1 LQNILK
7 IKSFSKKIG
16 RYYKMQ
22 KKQTKVSLLLAMILI
37 FVLVLSA
44 CSSKDKTPTSSTPAS
59 SGADPSTA
67 AATAEP
73 SKTEPVEV
81 TIMTWESPSMNDK
94 IMASMKKFEAANP
107 GYTVKLIPAPLSDY
121 GLKINQMIAANK
133 GPDIFMTGNDMVIA
147 NGAEGRLYD
156 WSAKAAEDKEFM
168 DSFYSGVLDAWK
180 MDGGKLYGLPGLLN
194 TYGYFYNKKLFK
206 DAGLTEPK
214 AGWTYDEMFA
224 DAVKLSS
231 KKGDVQQYGLYA
243 TIDPFKLSL
252 YSVSAGGAPFT
263 DGIVK
268 PTKVEISP
276 QFIEGLEK
284 YKAAIA
290 NGSMIPPT
298 YDQTNVMSNFKAGT
312 VAMTQQG
319 QWVADDLIRTAPDL
333 DWGFVPGPVVNSQ
346 SEIYDAV
353 GWSSPSNIKNP
364 DAIWKVIKYM
374 DSTMYAE
381 VLPQNPVAPAAQ
393 KDAAKAYFDYLTSS
407 KHADVAEGVNH
418 ILQSENIQPVRFQT
432 PWAGKANPFIDATWN
447 NVLTGKAPVSSLNDM
462 VDKITKVIK

>member
-1 LQNILK
+1 M
-7 IKSFSKKIG
+7 KKI
-16 RYYKMQ
+16 Q
-22 KKQTKVSLLLAMILI
+22 ASVSLLSTV
-37 FVLVLSA
+37 VLVSIFALSA
-44 CSSKDKTPTSSTPAS
+44 CSSTDNTPTSSALAS
-59 SGADPSTA
+59 ANTKASPSA
-67 AATAEP
+67 AIKEP
-73 SKTEPVEV
+73 TKAIEV

-107 GYTVKLIPAPLSDY
+107 GITVKLIPAPLSDY
-121 GLKINQMIAANK
+121 GLKINQMIAANQ

-156 WSAKAAEDKEFM
+156 WSAKAAGDKEFM
-168 DSFYSGVLDAWK
+168 DSFYNGVLDAWK
-180 MDGGKLYGLPGLLN
+180 QDGGKLYGLPGLLN

-224 DAVKLSS
+224 DALKLTS
-231 KKGDVQQYGLYA
+231 KKGGVQQYGLYA
-243 TIDPFKLSL
+243 TVDPFKLSL
-252 YSVSAGGAPFT
+252 YSVSAGGAPFA

-284 YKAAIA
+284 YKVAIA

-298 YDQTNVMSNFKAGT
+298 FDQTNVMSNFKAGT

-319 QWVADDLIRTAPDL
+319 QWIADDLIRTAPNL
-333 DWGFVPGPVVNSQ
+333 DWGFVPGPVVSSQ
-346 SEIYDAV
+346 TEIYDAV

-364 DAIWKVIKYM
+364 DAIWKVLKYM

-393 KDAAKAYFDYLTSS
+393 KDAAKAYFDFLTSS
-407 KHADVAEGVNH
+407 NHADVANGVNH
-418 ILQSENIQPVRFQT
+418 ILQSKNVQPVRFLT
-432 PWAGKANPFIDATWN
+432 TWAGKANPFIDAAWN
-447 NVLTGKAPVSSLNDM
+447 NILTGKAPVSSLNDM

>member
-1 LQNILK
+1 MRKTQA
-7 IKSFSKKIG
+7 
-16 RYYKMQ
+16 R
-22 KKQTKVSLLLAMILI
+22 TSLLLAVVLV

-44 CSSKDKTPTSSTPAS
+44 CGSKAPNTDATSPAATTKPSKD
-59 SGADPSTA
+59 
-67 AATAEP
+67 
-73 SKTEPVEV
+73 EPVEV
-81 TIMTWESPSMNDK
+81 TIMTWESPSMNEK
-94 IMASMKKFEAANP
+94 IMASMKKFETANP
-107 GYTVKLIPAPLSDY
+107 GLTVKLIPAPLSDY

-156 WSAKAAEDKEFM
+156 WSAKAAGDKEFM
-168 DSFYSGVLDAWK
+168 DSFYTGVLDAWK
-180 MDGGKLYGLPGLLN
+180 LDGGKLYGLPGLLN

-206 DAGLTEPK
+206 EAGLAEPK
-214 AGWTYDEMFA
+214 VGWTYDEMFA
-224 DAVKLSS
+224 DALKLTS
-231 KKGDVQQYGLYA
+231 KKGGVQQYGLYA
-243 TIDPFKLSL
+243 TVDPFKISL
-252 YSVSAGGAPFT
+252 YSVSAGGAPFL
-263 DGIVK
+263 DGIVN

-276 QFIEGLEK
+276 QFIEGVEK

-298 YDQTNVMSNFKAGT
+298 FDQTNVMSNFKAGT

-319 QWVADDLIRTAPDL
+319 QWIADDLIRTAPDL
-333 DWGFVPGPVVNSQ
+333 DWGFVPGPVVNKQ

-393 KDAAKAYFDYLTSS
+393 KDAAKAYFDFLTTS
-407 KHADVAEGVNH
+407 KHADVADGVNH
-418 ILQSENIQPVRFQT
+418 ILQSENIQPVRFLT
-432 PWAGKANPFIDATWN
+432 TWSGKANPFIDATWN

-462 VDKITKVIK
+462 VDKIKKVIK

>member
-1 LQNILK
+1 VVNIVY
-7 IKSFSKKIG
+7 INFFKKMGGIT
-16 RYYKMQ
+16 KMQ
-22 KKQTKVSLLLAMILI
+22 KKQTKLSLILTMVLV
-37 FVLVLSA
+37 FVLVMSA
-44 CSSKDKTPTSSTPAS
+44 CSSKDKTSNTSSPAS
-59 SGADPSTA
+59 SDASNSA
-67 AATAEP
+67 
-73 SKTEPVEV
+73 STEPPNTEAVEV
-81 TIMTWESPSMNDK
+81 TIMTWESPSMNEK
-94 IMASMKKFEAANP
+94 IMASMKNFEAANP
-107 GYTVKLIPAPLSDY
+107 GITVKLIPAPLSDY
-121 GLKINQMIAANK
+121 GLKINQMISANK

-168 DSFYSGVLDAWK
+168 DNFYEGVIDAWK
-180 MDGGKLYGLPGLLN
+180 QDGGKLYGLPGLLN

-206 DAGLTEPK
+206 DAGLPEPK
-214 AGWTYDEMFA
+214 VGWTYDEMFA
-224 DAVKLSS
+224 DALKLSS
-231 KKGDVQQYGLYA
+231 KNGKVQQYGLYA

-298 YDQTNVMSNFKAGT
+298 YDQTNVISNFKAGT
-312 VAMTQQG
+312 VGLMQQG
-319 QWVADDLIRTAPDL
+319 QWIADDLIRTAPDL
-333 DWGFVPGPVVNSQ
+333 DWGFVPGPVVNTQ

-364 DAIWKVIKYM
+364 DVVWKVIKYM

-381 VLPQNPVAPAAQ
+381 VLPQNPVAPGAQ
-393 KDAAKAYFDYLTSS
+393 KDAAKAYFDFLTSS
-407 KHADVAEGVNH
+407 NHADVADGVNH

-432 PWAGKANPFIDATWN
+432 PWAGKANPFVDATWN
-447 NVLTGKAPVSSLNDM
+447 NVVTGKAPVSNLDDM
-462 VDKITKVIK
+462 VGKITKVIK

>member
-1 LQNILK
+1 M
-7 IKSFSKKIG
+7 KKHQA
-16 RYYKMQ
+16 KA
-22 KKQTKVSLLLAMILI
+22 SLFLAVVMAVP
-37 FVLVLSA
+37 FALSA
-44 CSSKDKTPTSSTPAS
+44 CSSNDKSPTSSAS
-59 SGADPSTA
+59 AP
-67 AATAEP
+67 AATNAPTATTKEP
-73 SKTEPVEV
+73 TKAAPIEV
-81 TIMTWESPSMNDK
+81 SIMTWESPSMNDK

-107 GYTVKLIPAPLSDY
+107 GITVKMIPAPLSDY
-121 GLKINQMIAANK
+121 GLKINQMIAANQ

-156 WSAKAAEDKEFM
+156 WSAKAAGDKEFM
-168 DSFYSGVLDAWK
+168 DGFYNGVLDAWK
-180 MDGGKLYGLPGLLN
+180 QDGGKLYGLPGLLN

-206 DAGLTEPK
+206 DAGLAEPK

-224 DAVKLSS
+224 DALKLSS
-231 KKGDVQQYGLYA
+231 KKGGVQQYGLYA
-243 TIDPFKLSL
+243 TVDPFKLSL
-252 YSVSAGGAPFT
+252 YSVSAGGAPFAN
-263 DGIVK
+263 GIVK

-276 QFIEGLEK
+276 QFTEGLEK

-298 YDQTNVMSNFKAGT
+298 FDQTNVMSNFKAGT
-312 VAMTQQG
+312 VALTQQG
-319 QWVADDLIRTAPDL
+319 QWIADDLIRTAPNL

-364 DAIWKVIKYM
+364 DAIWKVLKYM

-393 KDAAKAYFDYLTSS
+393 KVAAKAYFDFLTSS

-418 ILQSENIQPVRFQT
+418 ILQSPNVQPVRFLT
-432 PWAGKANPFIDATWN
+432 TWAGKANPFVEASWN
-447 NVLTGKAPVSSLNDM
+447 NILTGKAPVSSLNDM
-462 VDKITKVIK
+462 VDKISKVIK

>member
-1 LQNILK
+1 M
-7 IKSFSKKIG
+7 KKIQA
-16 RYYKMQ
+16 R
-22 KKQTKVSLLLAMILI
+22 VSLLSTV
-37 FVLVLSA
+37 VLVSIFALSA
-44 CSSKDKTPTSSTPAS
+44 CSSNTPTSSALAS
-59 SGADPSTA
+59 ANTKASPSA
-67 AATAEP
+67 AIKEP
-73 SKTEPVEV
+73 TKAIEV

-94 IMASMKKFEAANP
+94 IMASMKKFEAANS
-107 GYTVKLIPAPLSDY
+107 GITVKLIPAPLSDY
-121 GLKINQMIAANK
+121 GLKINQMIAANQ

-156 WSAKAAEDKEFM
+156 WSAKAAGDKEFM
-168 DSFYSGVLDAWK
+168 DSFYNGVLDAWK
-180 MDGGKLYGLPGLLN
+180 QDGGKLYGLPGLLN

-224 DAVKLSS
+224 DALKLTS
-231 KKGDVQQYGLYA
+231 KKGGVQQYGLYA
-243 TIDPFKLSL
+243 TVDPFKLSL
-252 YSVSAGGAPFT
+252 YSVSAGGAPFA

-276 QFIEGLEK
+276 KFIEGLEK
-284 YKAAIA
+284 YKVAIA

-298 YDQTNVMSNFKAGT
+298 FDQTNVMSNFKAGT

-319 QWVADDLIRTAPDL
+319 QWVADDLIRTAPNL

-364 DAIWKVIKYM
+364 DAIWKVLKYM

-381 VLPQNPVAPAAQ
+381 VLPQNPVAPAAH
-393 KDAAKAYFDYLTSS
+393 KDAAKAYFDFLTSS
-407 KHADVAEGVNH
+407 NHADVANGVNH
-418 ILQSENIQPVRFQT
+418 ILQSKNVQPVRFQT
-432 PWAGKANPFIDATWN
+432 TWAGKANPFIDAAWN
-447 NVLTGKAPVSSLNDM
+447 NILTGKTPVSGLNDM